1 MLHSN
6 KNINKEELK
15 KYYME
20 HFQRG
25 DVIIGTVR
33 ELTDKGCKVIDDE
46 SGKEVFYY
54 GNNMKGDRVELKIK
68 RIDLEKVR
76 ITCVLSS
83 VLEYAD
89 FVA

>member
-20 HFQRG
+20 HFQWG
-25 DVIIGTVR
+25 DVIIGTVYKLDR
-33 ELTDKGCKVIDDE
+33 NGCSVIDDK

-54 GNNMKGDRVELKIK
+54 GNNMIGDRVELKII

-76 ITCVLSS
+76 ITCDLSS